1 MTPSTTIA
9 VMVIDQKDLSFTYDI
24 DSGVTSSEI
33 NGQENCTIEV
43 SEVTFN
49 RLLDGTSTFEQEVT
63 AGRLSISGD
72 NQVLRD
78 LGKIFRK

>member
-1 MTPSTTIA
+1 
-9 VMVIDQKDLSFTYDI
+9 MVIDQKDLSFTYDI

-72 NQVLRD
+72 SQILRD